1 MVCKNYCSFVQ
12 GTFHSID
19 QTLLQYEGVSYF
31 SVVSLRAP
39 TDKILSF
46 QWCEK
51 INVVWLRIPF
61 ILLTRPFCHIWLSHI
76 SVQFYL
82 GDLLKK
88 CYYSYGVHK
97 SLQFCSG
104 YPFILFNR
112 PFFQYMGVSYFSIV
126 SHRAPSDKMLLF
138 WCFAKINVVLF
149 RVPLLLLIRPFYHI
163 CVSHISV
170 QFYIGDLLSKC
181 YYSCGGQKSTQLRSG
196 YL

>member
-1 MVCKNYCSFVQ
+1 M
-12 GTFHSID
+12 
-19 QTLLQYEGVSYF
+19 
-31 SVVSLRAP
+31 
-39 TDKILSF
+39 LSF
-46 QWCEK
+46 LWCAK
-51 INVVWLRIPF
+51 INVVLYRAPF
-61 ILLTRPFCHIWLSHI
+61 ILLTRPFNDKRVYHIDPI
-76 SVQFYL
+76 TIYGYL
-82 GDLLKK
+82 MFQCSFTQGTFGKK

-170 QFYIGDLLSKC
+170 KFYIGDLLSKC